1 MNLAS
6 GVSELTAK
14 QKNLTATERA
24 ELSCKRARRFEDAG
38 DYASAYAALVEY
50 WPDRNMPPVIAGLP
64 QSTQGDLLLRIGNV
78 AALLESADQMTG
90 TQDTAKNLITRSIEV
105 FEETGQPEKVAQ
117 ARADLAMSYWREGEF
132 DEARVLLK
140 LVLGQLSDTQRELR
154 TRALIRRAIVEKTAG
169 RYIDALALYK
179 EAEPLVDEADDHALK
194 GSFHI
199 GLGTLLNCRGLSERR
214 TDFIDQSLIEFAAA
228 SFHFEEAGNCRY
240 VARVENNLGFLY
252 YTIGR
257 YQDAHE
263 HLDRARKL
271 FMKLKDVGTAAQVD
285 ETRARTL
292 LAESRLREA
301 ERTIKAAVKV
311 LEKGGQQ
318 AVLAEALTTQ
328 GTIVARMGYPGRAA
342 LLLQRAIVVAE
353 TVGDREGSGRAHL
366 TIVEE
371 LGGQTPLKQ
380 LAEVYESAADLLDPS
395 QDPATNK
402 RLIACARKIINALLS
417 EEKREPSEM
426 EERSWNGFSMRREI
440 EKIEK
445 VLIKRA
451 LRDAGGS
458 VTKASH
464 LLGFHHHQSLISL
477 INSRHREL
485 LPQRSLVRRRH
496 RHLFSKPQKSNKK
509 VAAVIIENQISVLH
523 VEDYRPVTRMVKDV
537 LGSGYHVA
545 SCPNGL
551 VALEFLKT
559 KDRLDLLIVDNN
571 LPGISGLELVLRV
584 RSIVQRRTL
593 PIIMLSGDD
602 VEKEAWR
609 AGVDAFLEKS
619 KAAKELPGTVE
630 RLLKEKE
637 EDTY

>member
-1 MNLAS
+1 
-6 GVSELTAK
+6 
-14 QKNLTATERA
+14 
-24 ELSCKRARRFEDAG
+24 
-38 DYASAYAALVEY
+38 
-50 WPDRNMPPVIAGLP
+50 
-64 QSTQGDLLLRIGNV
+64 
-78 AALLESADQMTG
+78 
-90 TQDTAKNLITRSIEV
+90 
-105 FEETGQPEKVAQ
+105 
-117 ARADLAMSYWREGEF
+117 
-132 DEARVLLK
+132 VLLK
-140 LVLGQLSDTQRELR
+140 LVLSQLSDAQRELR

-169 RYIDALALYK
+169 RYIDALTLYK
-179 EAEPLVDEADDHALK
+179 EAEPLVNEADDHALK

-214 TDFIDQSLIEFAAA
+214 TDYIDQSLIEFAAA
-228 SFHFEEAGNCRY
+228 SFHFEQAGNTRY
-240 VARVENNLGFLY
+240 LARVENNLGFLY

-292 LAESRLREA
+292 LAEGRLREA
-301 ERTIKAAVKV
+301 ERMIKAAIRV
-311 LEKGGQQ
+311 LENGGQQ

-328 GTIVARMGYPGRAA
+328 GTIVARLGYPGRAG
-342 LLLQRAIVVAE
+342 LLLQRAITVAE

-371 LGGQTPLKQ
+371 LEAQTPLRQ
-380 LAEVYESAADLLDPS
+380 LAEVYGSAAELLDHS
-395 QDPATNK
+395 QDPATSK
-402 RLIACARKIINALLS
+402 RLIAGARRIIEALLN
-417 EEKREPSEM
+417 EEQHESRDLEG
-426 EERSWNGFSMRREI
+426 RSWDGFSMRHEI

-445 VLIKRA
+445 ALIQRA

-458 VTKASH
+458 VTKASQ

-477 INSRHREL
+477 LNSRHREM
-485 LPQRSLVRRRH
+485 LPQRSIVRRRH
-496 RHLFSKPQKSNKK
+496 RHLFSKPTSKK
-509 VAAVIIENQISVLH
+509 KPPTVNAENQISVLH
-523 VEDYRPVTRMVKDV
+523 VEDYKPVTRMVKEI
-537 LGSGYHVA
+537 LGDGYHVQ
-545 SCPNGL
+545 SCVSGT
-551 VALEFLKT
+551 AA
-559 KDRLDLLIVDNN
+559 LDLLRTGERVEMLIVDNN

-584 RSIVQRRTL
+584 RSIVQRRNL

-619 KAAKELPGTVE
+619 KAAKELAGTVE

-637 EDTY
+637 EDT